1 MENWKRVTDST
12 LNKLVQGRSYIA
24 AIWYGHED
32 LVSEEVI
39 VTSEGWLHK
48 EGVEL
53 FDYSQVI
60 FYMEMPEA
68 PSLPSDA

>member
-1 MENWKRVTDST
+1 MGNWKRVTGAT
-12 LNKLVQGRSYIA
+12 LNELVQGRSYIA
-24 AIWYGHED
+24 AILYGHED

-53 FDYSQVI
+53 FDDSQVI

-68 PSLPSDA
+68 PDLPNDA